1 MAITGINKTDYREL
15 INDYL
20 ETIDRIPVDQIIT
33 DKMFFL
39 LDRMDE
45 METEWVSGKRLI
57 PGSTEQ
63 IRFLGA
69 YDKMTGK
76 LIAYCTAMGMT
87 LASRIRLNIAS
98 KKEKVK
104 DPLEK
109 LQDE

>member
-1 MAITGINKTDYREL
+1 MPSTEIKETNYREL

-39 LDRMDE
+39 LDMMDE

-87 LASRIRLNIAS
+87 FSSRIRLNVAGM
-98 KKEKVK
+98 KKKVK
-104 DPLEK
+104 DPLEE